1 MRGVQAVIRI
11 IDGITEHSG
20 RCVAWLTLVMMI
32 VTCTVVVLRY
42 GVGIGSIA
50 MQESVTYLHGMVFM
64 IAIAYAMKHDAH
76 VRVDIVYA
84 RLSEA
89 NRDWINLVGHLLF
102 LLPVCGYI
110 LFNSFGY
117 VVRSWQIME
126 GSPEVGG
133 IPAVFV
139 LKSLIPLMAVLLAL
153 QGIAE
158 ILRILSR
165 RFERS

>member
-102 LLPVCGYI
+102 LLRIADRLQDDGGLPQQRLGLLQRVFADQIQARCGHLRFDRGAGF
-110 LFNSFGY
+110 LF
-117 VVRSWQIME
+117 E
-126 GSPEVGG
+126 
-133 IPAVFV
+133 PAG
-139 LKSLIPLMAVLLAL
+139 PA
-153 QGIAE
+153 
-158 ILRILSR
+158 
-165 RFERS
+165 